1 MFKITNNNKT
11 LNIRIRSDSTEIIS
25 KAGSDS
31 SVDLTFSHSAFWSIS
46 FDLSKAR
53 KPISS
58 FLTRRFSSFCF
69 SFSLFSA
76 YNEVRLYTARLKNK
90 LLLTFTFSSKELYVN
105 LTLPASNVSERLSSQ
120 TKVAKSSKVVLTC
133 KYTVELWFK

>member
-11 LNIRIRSDSTEIIS
+11 LNIRIRSDSTEIVS
-25 KAGSDS
+25 KAASDS

-53 KPISS
+53 KPTSS

-76 YNEVRLYTARLKNK
+76 YSEVRLYTAILKYE
-90 LLLTFTFSSKELYVN
+90 LLLKFTFSSKELYVN
-105 LTLPASNVSERLSSQ
+105 LTLPASNVRERLSSQ